1 MAVIG
6 RRAFLGGAAAS
17 AAALV
22 LRPYLA
28 GAVPAA
34 PPFTLGV
41 ASGDP
46 LPTSVVIWTRLAP
59 DPLNGGGMGPG
70 DEPVDWVVARDA
82 GFADVVASGTFIAT
96 AEHAHSV
103 HVDVTGLEPDS
114 EYWYRFSA
122 GPYDSPVGRTRTA
135 PAATSAPSSM
145 RFGFGSCQIW
155 TNGYYTAHQHLAS
168 EDLDL
173 FFWLGDYIYEGGG
186 SGVRAHNS
194 PEVYTL
200 DAYRNRYALYKGDPN
215 LQAAHA
221 AFPWVVVWDD
231 HEVDNNY
238 AGAIDQDGTDPA
250 TFLVRRAAAYK
261 AWWEHQPVRMPP
273 PSGPD
278 LRIYRAVQWG
288 TLASFFALD
297 TRQYRSDQ
305 ACGVEDL
312 SAPCPE
318 QYDPSRS
325 ILGAEQEAWLV
336 GGLLGSAS
344 QWNVIAQQVVFSA
357 MPLAGGYNQD
367 QWDGYPITR
376 QRIVDTMAQPSVRN
390 PLIVTG
396 DIHAA
401 GVGEVH
407 LTGED
412 PASPYVATELVG
424 TSISSSFDP
433 ALADIAE
440 ALIGGIPWVKYVN
453 VRERG
458 YTTVELT
465 RERMTAAFRTVSTIT
480 EPEATIETDFVW
492 TVDAREKSPTPSPA
506 GPVLAT
512 PAFTG

>member
-1 MAVIG
+1 MS
-6 RRAFLGGAAAS
+6 RRGFIGGAAAG
-17 AAALV
+17 AAALI
-22 LRPYLA
+22 LQPHLA

-70 DEPVDWVVARDA
+70 DEPVGWEVASDS
-82 GFADVVASGTFIAT
+82 GFASVVASGTAIAS

-103 HVDVTGLEPDS
+103 HVDVAGLEPDN

-122 GPYDSPVGRTRTA
+122 GPYTSPVGRTRTA
-135 PAATSAPSSM
+135 PASASAVTSM
-145 RFGFGSCQIW
+145 RFGFGSCQSW
-155 TNGYYTAHQHLAS
+155 TSGYYTAHEHLAA
-168 EDLDL
+168 EPLDV

-194 PEVYTL
+194 AEVYTL
-200 DAYRNRYALYKGDPN
+200 EAYRSRYALYKSDPN

-238 AGAIDQDGTDPA
+238 AGATDQDGTDPA
-250 TFLVRRAAAYK
+250 TFLMRRAAAYK

-273 PSGPD
+273 PTGPD
-278 LRIYRAVQWG
+278 LRIYRELQWG

-318 QYDPSRS
+318 QFDPSRS
-325 ILGAEQEAWLV
+325 ILGADQEQWLID
-336 GGLLGSAS
+336 GLKRSAT
-344 QWNVIAQQVVFSA
+344 QWNVIAQQVVFTA

-367 QWDGYPITR
+367 QWDGYPVTR
-376 QRIVDTMAQPSVRN
+376 QRIVETMAQSSVRN
-390 PLIVTG
+390 PLVVTG

-407 LTGED
+407 LVGED
-412 PASPYVATELVG
+412 PSSPYVATELVG
-424 TSISSSFDP
+424 TSISSNFDP

-440 ALIGGIPWVKYVN
+440 AIIGAIPWVKYVN
-453 VRERG
+453 VRQRG

-465 RERMTAAFRTVSTIT
+465 RERMTAQFRTVSTV
-480 EPEATIETDFVW
+480 EQPQADIETDFVW
-492 TVDAREKSPTPSPA
+492 TVEARERGSGPA
-506 GPVLAT
+506 GGPVLAT
-512 PAFTG
+512 PTFTG